1 MTHQPTRLN
10 PSSRSRFA
18 MPSLRPSFFASVLL
32 LALVTNGC
40 ERRRTRTD
48 LDYNYQVMQVINEP
62 NLPSELV
69 QFESVFWEP
78 DDTNSLRDLLLK
90 GNLVDGRRVLEIGTG
105 TGLVSLYCL
114 LGMAK
119 QVVATDINPAAV
131 ANARYNAA
139 MMDLEMDFDVRQVPP
154 AEPGAFTVIKPD
166 ETFDLIISN
175 PPWEDGQVK
184 QPSDHAF
191 YDPQFALMDSILD
204 GLPDHLRLGG
214 RCLLVYGHVP
224 AIKRLLRET
233 EKRGFPA
240 KILDDRQ
247 LDDLDVDFL
256 PGMMIE
262 VKVPRE
268 KLSRGPSRQPAAES
282 ASQ

>member
-1 MTHQPTRLN
+1 
-10 PSSRSRFA
+10 

-268 KLSRGPSRQPAAES
+268 KLSRGPSRQPAAEP